1 MGYLIQNNFLDNL
14 LSRIGSIIDKEDS
27 IDINKN
33 ITNISRENLIN
44 IIGIIRNNKY
54 KFKSASKLELYNKII
69 DGLYNNISIYK
80 INISN
85 INYYKSNYETINSD
99 IKTSDDLVKSIY
111 LNCIIENIP
120 GLQVLIDILN
130 NKTNIEQNQ
139 FKLQI
144 IPNEDIEFTQPY
156 NKFMISSLNL
166 MMRIFIH
173 FDKLKR
179 IIISIT
185 LFDYIFRNFNF
196 VKNNKKFGKAVVDK
210 LKEFINLNL
219 DDIIPILKKYYNN
232 ENALII
238 WTTYVENFT

>member
-1 MGYLIQNNFLDNL
+1 MGYLIPNEFLDNL
-14 LSRIGSIIDKEDS
+14 LFKIGSLIDKEDYV
-27 IDINKN
+27 DINKN

-80 INISN
+80 VNTSN
-85 INYYKSNYETINSD
+85 INYYKSNYETIHSN

-166 MMRIFIH
+166 MMQIFIH